1 MKKLVIGIVVLVL
14 VYVGL
19 LFFVKSS
26 SKDVVANEVAQINN
40 NPQVSATVES
50 ESSGLFSSTAVINV
64 SSSADAT
71 PIFKIKQTQSYGP
84 ILFTEEGVKLGWYF
98 INADLIP
105 SEQLKQEIPNNIDAD
120 DLFDIHFISG
130 FAGSVQGDVYFK
142 GLNFSDNDAQVNI
155 SAGEMHLDT
164 DVTFEHMVGNAS
176 WPGMTVTGKND
187 DGFTMNSVKLDFDQT
202 LISGNLM
209 EGTAI
214 YVGEGTYTV
223 GDVVFKQANNFFKME
238 NLVVK
243 GVADVENETSMNMAI
258 EMKTDLVNVAG
269 EKFTDSKL
277 NMYFNGMDLD
287 VLKKMG
293 EISQDMQQAAM
304 MGQDVNAYNMQL
316 MNTMMQLA
324 QKGPRIQM
332 KDTQLIT
339 EDGVIKADMDIQ
351 VDQQKMDP
359 NNPMA
364 IMMALNAVFNAEAPE
379 AFFAKKGM
387 SPMIDQW
394 AQMNFLVKEGDTLKV
409 SATYSDGAALLNG
422 QPMQGMPGM

>member
-1 MKKLVIGIVVLVL
+1 MKKLVIGIVILVL

-26 SKDVVANEVAQINN
+26 SKDVVANEVAQLNN
-40 NPQVSATVES
+40 NPQISASVES

-64 SSSADAT
+64 NSAADAT
-71 PIFKIKQTQSYGP
+71 PILKIKQTQSYGP
-84 ILFTEEGVKLGWYF
+84 VLFTEEGIKLGWYF

-105 SEQLKQEIPNNIDAD
+105 SEELKQEIPNTIDAN

-142 GLNFSDNDAQVNI
+142 GLDFSDNDVQVNI
-155 SAGEMHLDT
+155 SAGEMHVDT
-164 DVTFEHMVGNAS
+164 DVTFEHLVGNAA
-176 WPGMTVTGKND
+176 WPGMTVTGKNE

-209 EGTAI
+209 EGNAI
-214 YVGEGTYTV
+214 YTGEGTYSV
-223 GDVVFKQANNFFKME
+223 GDIVFKQANNFFKME
-238 NLVVK
+238 NFSVK
-243 GVADVENETSMNMAI
+243 GVADIENETSMNMAI

-293 EISQDMQQAAM
+293 EISQEMQQAAM
-304 MGQDVNAYNMQL
+304 QGQDVSAYNMQL

-339 EDGVIKADMDIQ
+339 EDGMIKADMDIQ

-364 IMMALNAVFNAEAPE
+364 IMMALNAAFNAEAPE

-409 SATYSDGAALLNG
+409 NATYSDGAALLNG

>member
-1 MKKLVIGIVVLVL
+1 MKNLVIGIVILVL

-26 SKDVVANEVAQINN
+26 SKDVVANEVAQLNN
-40 NPQVSATVES
+40 NPQISASVES

-64 SSSADAT
+64 NSAADAT
-71 PIFKIKQTQSYGP
+71 PILKIKQTQSYGP
-84 ILFTEEGVKLGWYF
+84 VLFTEEGIKLGWYF

-105 SEQLKQEIPNNIDAD
+105 SEELKQEIPNTIDAN

-142 GLNFSDNDAQVNI
+142 GLDFSDNDVQVNI
-155 SAGEMHLDT
+155 SAGEMHVDT
-164 DVTFEHMVGNAS
+164 DVTFKHLVGNAA
-176 WPGMTVTGKND
+176 WPGMTVTGKNE

-209 EGTAI
+209 EGNAI
-214 YVGEGTYTV
+214 YTGEGTYSV
-223 GDVVFKQANNFFKME
+223 GDIVFKQANNFFKME
-238 NLVVK
+238 NFSVK
-243 GVADVENETSMNMAI
+243 GVADIENETSMNMAI

-293 EISQDMQQAAM
+293 EISQEMQQAAM
-304 MGQDVNAYNMQL
+304 QGQDVSAYNMQL

-339 EDGVIKADMDIQ
+339 EDGMIKADMDIQ

-364 IMMALNAVFNAEAPE
+364 IMMALNAAFNAEAPE

-409 SATYSDGAALLNG
+409 NATYSDGAALLNG

>member
-1 MKKLVIGIVVLVL
+1 MKKLVIGIVILVL

-26 SKDVVANEVAQINN
+26 SKDVVANEVAQLNN
-40 NPQVSATVES
+40 NPQISASVES

-64 SSSADAT
+64 NSAADAT
-71 PIFKIKQTQSYGP
+71 PILKIKQTQSYGP
-84 ILFTEEGVKLGWYF
+84 VLFTEEGIKLGWYF

-105 SEQLKQEIPNNIDAD
+105 SEELKQEIPNTIDAN
-120 DLFDIHFISG
+120 DLFDVHFISG

-142 GLNFSDNDAQVNI
+142 GLDFSDNDVQVNI
-155 SAGEMHLDT
+155 SAGEMHVDT
-164 DVTFEHMVGNAS
+164 DVTFEHLVGNAA
-176 WPGMTVTGKND
+176 WPGMTVTGKNE

-209 EGTAI
+209 EGNAI
-214 YVGEGTYTV
+214 YTGEGTYSV
-223 GDVVFKQANNFFKME
+223 GDIVFKQANNFFKME
-238 NLVVK
+238 NFSVK
-243 GVADVENETSMNMAI
+243 GVADIENETSMNMAI

-293 EISQDMQQAAM
+293 EISQEMQQAAM
-304 MGQDVNAYNMQL
+304 QGQDVSAYNMQL

-339 EDGVIKADMDIQ
+339 EDGMIKADMDIQ

-364 IMMALNAVFNAEAPE
+364 IMMALNAAFNAEAPE

-409 SATYSDGAALLNG
+409 NATYSDGAALLNG

>member
-1 MKKLVIGIVVLVL
+1 MKKLVIGIVILVL

-26 SKDVVANEVAQINN
+26 SKDVVANEVAQLNN
-40 NPQVSATVES
+40 NPQISASVES
-50 ESSGLFSSTAVINV
+50 ESSGLFSSIAVINV
-64 SSSADAT
+64 NSAADAT
-71 PIFKIKQTQSYGP
+71 PILKIKQTQSYGP
-84 ILFTEEGVKLGWYF
+84 VLFTEEGIKLGWYF

-105 SEQLKQEIPNNIDAD
+105 SEELKQEIPNTIDAN

-142 GLNFSDNDAQVNI
+142 GLDFSDNDVQVNI
-155 SAGEMHLDT
+155 SAGEMHVDT
-164 DVTFEHMVGNAS
+164 DVTFEHLVGNAA
-176 WPGMTVTGKND
+176 WPGMTVTGKNE

-209 EGTAI
+209 EGNAI
-214 YVGEGTYTV
+214 YTGEGTYSV
-223 GDVVFKQANNFFKME
+223 GDIVFKQANNFFKME
-238 NLVVK
+238 NFSVK
-243 GVADVENETSMNMAI
+243 GVADIENETSMNMAI

-293 EISQDMQQAAM
+293 EISQEMQQAAM
-304 MGQDVNAYNMQL
+304 QGQDVSAYNMQL

-324 QKGPRIQM
+324 QKGPRIQV

-339 EDGVIKADMDIQ
+339 EDGMIKADMDIQ

-364 IMMALNAVFNAEAPE
+364 IMMALNAAFNAEAPE

-409 SATYSDGAALLNG
+409 NATYSDGAALLNG